1 MVSLTY
7 NGWRYGLV
15 KADHYRPVKEQ
26 NLIQPLLTIPHVI
39 NWCGLIQKIMKAKM
53 SFCKICNKAIRVII
67 ESEISKLDLQQ
78 FEDEVKQNNLGVKYI
93 PIEDYNIQSFCKGKC
108 STCL

>member
-1 MVSLTY
+1 
-7 NGWRYGLV
+7 
-15 KADHYRPVKEQ
+15 
-26 NLIQPLLTIPHVI
+26 
-39 NWCGLIQKIMKAKM
+39 M